1 MPWLSEAK
9 KGATSCEKPRGLAN
23 TNRSAGTRMG
33 QPIPIY
39 RDIQQ
44 WRQTWG
50 TETSYYPQEK
60 KTKVIPGVVASET
73 GQAQTNA
80 VLAELGL

>member
-1 MPWLSEAK
+1 LALRGEEGRDKLRETAGIGKYELIRGYPN
-9 KGATSCEKPRGLAN
+9 GATHPDAD
-23 TNRSAGTRMG
+23 
-33 QPIPIY
+33 

-73 GQAQTNA
+73 G
-80 VLAELGL
+80 